1 MPEQAY
7 LRLLQDGWQS
17 NMAVARRMDGCLDGR
32 SIYGPERGATRR
44 RRTGMAVAHDSG
56 DEEGETTK
64 IENATIWKKR
74 VRASTV

>member
-1 MPEQAY
+1 
-7 LRLLQDGWQS
+7 
-17 NMAVARRMDGCLDGR
+17 
-32 SIYGPERGATRR
+32 
-44 RRTGMAVAHDSG
+44 MAVAHDSG